1 MTALVVALTFAVA
14 LLGLLVAGLL
24 RSHAEI
30 LRRLHELGAGLDG
43 EAGPAPVAL
52 AGNGRAGTRL
62 AARSDR
68 PAFDL
73 AGVSP
78 DDEAVAVGVVGT
90 SHPTLLAFL
99 TSGCAT
105 CEGFWDAFGDP
116 ARRVLPG
123 DTRLVVVTKGPEQES
138 EARVRELAAPGLP
151 VVMSSEAWD
160 QYDVPVA
167 PYFVH
172 VDGPAAAVRG
182 EGAAQTWDQLVG
194 LLERALADQAGA
206 DDGEARADRALL
218 AAGILPGDPR
228 LYPARDVEGRVEH
241 R

>member
-1 MTALVVALTFAVA
+1 MTALVVAEAVA
-14 LLGLLVAGLL
+14 LALLALLVLGLL

-30 LRRLHELGAGLDG
+30 LRRLHELGAGLDD
-43 EAGPAPVAL
+43 AAAPVAL
-52 AGNGRAGTRL
+52 RGNGRSGTRL
-62 AARSDR
+62 APRSDR

-78 DDEAVAVGVVGT
+78 DDEAVAIGVVGA
-90 SHPTLLAFL
+90 SHGTLLAFL

-105 CEGFWDAFGDP
+105 CDGFWEAFGDP
-116 ARRVLPG
+116 GRRVLPG
-123 DTRLVVVTKGPEQES
+123 GTRLVVVTKGPEQES

-151 VVMSSEAWD
+151 VIMSTEAWE

-172 VDGPAAAVRG
+172 VDGPAGAVRG
-182 EGAAQTWDQLVG
+182 EGAAQTWSQLVG
-194 LLERALADQAGA
+194 LLERALADQAAA

-218 AAGILPGDPR
+218 SAGILPGDPR
-228 LYPARDVEGRVEH
+228 LYPSPDAEGEH
-241 R
+241 P